1 MQDIYQAGDA
11 ERLNNDLLKLG
22 KIIVMKNA
30 GIKIELLRAERPQ
43 NLALANQYLNK
54 MDYWRNEFAE
64 LVKRAERESKSVI
77 NEFDFAYPA
86 EHPVKV
92 VMEKIRDMDGSRR
105 RSGDMLPTPSL
116 TKKMSSS
123 AIMLTGA

>member
-1 MQDIYQAGDA
+1 VQDIYQAGDA